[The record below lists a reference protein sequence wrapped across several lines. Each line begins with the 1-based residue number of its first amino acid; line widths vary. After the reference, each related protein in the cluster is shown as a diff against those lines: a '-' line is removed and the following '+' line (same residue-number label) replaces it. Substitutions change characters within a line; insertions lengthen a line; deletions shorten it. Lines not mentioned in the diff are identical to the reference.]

1 MSSFI
6 TVGLVLA
13 IALFWAVGAYNR
25 LVCLRASA
33 IEAFVALDQQF
44 QRQLALLQSGFPLQ
58 QDDAVPAL
66 AGLVGAT
73 QQFDSS
79 LKAVRL
85 HPLDDLALRT
95 LAAALDTLH
104 EAWSRWSNQPPDL
117 AGSRVPDA
125 LQQQWQ
131 QTAQQAEVARAEFNR
146 QVQTYNQAIA
156 LFPASVLAR
165 LFRLLPAH
173 AI

>member
-13 IALFWAVGAYNR
+13 IVLFWAVGAYNR
-25 LVCLRASA
+25 LVRLRSSA
-33 IEAFVALDQQF
+33 IAAFGALDQQF
-44 QRQLALLQSGFPLQ
+44 QRQLALLQSGFPLRRE
-58 QDDAVPAL
+58 DMAPAL

-79 LKAVRL
+79 LKAVRPR
-85 HPLDDLALRT
+85 PLDDLALRT

-104 EAWSRWSNQPPDL
+104 EAWSRWSSEPPDL

-131 QTAQQAEVARAEFNR
+131 QMAQQAEVARAAFNR
-146 QVQTYNQAIA
+146 QVQTYNQALV